1 MNHNVKDWDKP
12 EADIAKVHRQSLE
25 AGILLREH
33 VGGKLFGELLV
44 DLKVLL
50 VPVLQ
55 QVMFRRHVPAKF
67 VHSVSEISRF
77 EKQQLDDEETDL
89 GLVALMVAERHAE
102 HESVQGDDVVLPDH
116 AVHRLDALVHMPASS
131 GFAELVHE
139 EVAESAKMS
148 RQLFGSNL
156 LQHFVS
162 NGRDIIRLQD
172 HFPQKAE
179 EEGVAALRE
188 MSDDIVLI
196 VHRAPR
202 FPLLIHGPLQLGH
215 VLLGRRTLRDHLR
228 EDGGKVCQG
237 VGRPRMRGAVHY
249 RGDHLLQPPGPVL
262 LKSPDVNGPCQ
273 REDHDPVQLL
283 AVTVKSRRLQGSG
296 LRLIL
301 RRRDLGRAETSDQ
314 T

>member
-89 GLVALMVAERHAE
+89 GLVALVVAERHAE

-116 AVHRLDALVHMPASS
+116 VVKLVDVPTATIL
-131 GFAELVHE
+131 AELDLLEHE
-139 EVAESAKMS
+139 EVAV
-148 RQLFGSNL
+148 RI
-156 LQHFVS
+156 
-162 NGRDIIRLQD
+162 DT
-172 HFPQKAE
+172 
-179 EEGVAALRE
+179 E
-188 MSDDIVLI
+188 MTI
-196 VHRAPR
+196 
-202 FPLLIHGPLQLGH
+202 
-215 VLLGRRTLRDHLR
+215 
-228 EDGGKVCQG
+228 
-237 VGRPRMRGAVHY
+237 
-249 RGDHLLQPPGPVL
+249 
-262 LKSPDVNGPCQ
+262 
-273 REDHDPVQLL
+273 
-283 AVTVKSRRLQGSG
+283 
-296 LRLIL
+296 
-301 RRRDLGRAETSDQ
+301 
-314 T
+314 